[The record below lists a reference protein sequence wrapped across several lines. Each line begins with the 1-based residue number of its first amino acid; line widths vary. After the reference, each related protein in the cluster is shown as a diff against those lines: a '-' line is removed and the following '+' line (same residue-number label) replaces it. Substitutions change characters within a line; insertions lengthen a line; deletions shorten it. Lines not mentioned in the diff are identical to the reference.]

1 MLAAADSVIVL
12 SFGIGEF
19 RVGELQRAETPHEWG
34 AASPGAGLVFG
45 FQREFAAEFVSN
57 KGIA

>member
-1 MLAAADSVIVL
+1 MFAGADGVIVL
-12 SFGIGEF
+12 PFGIGEF
-19 RVGELQRAETPHEWG
+19 RVDELQRAETPHEWG
-34 AASPGAGLVFG
+34 AASPGSGQVFG